1 MNNFFCNLIKM
12 ENKYFPLNKSNLEE
26 LNSEYYSDSDIKSDD
41 DSLILTNIDFG
52 SENYKYIFQYVVNMV
67 SLELVQS
74 EKVLIDKIKYAII
87 NNNYKEYKYE
97 FIFYVMNLL
106 INYIKK
112 NFEEKEYSI
121 NNSIYLKKLLLA
133 KKFFKKKL
141 SK

>member
-26 LNSEYYSDSDIKSDD
+26 LNSEYYSDGDIESDD

-67 SLELVQS
+67 SMELVQS

-97 FIFYVMNLL
+97 FIFYAMNLL

-121 NNSIYLKKLLLA
+121 NNPIYLKKLLLA

>member
-1 MNNFFCNLIKM
+1 M

-26 LNSEYYSDSDIKSDD
+26 LNSEYYSDSDIESDD
-41 DSLILTNIDFG
+41 DSLILTDIDFG

-87 NNNYKEYKYE
+87 SNNYKEYKYE
-97 FIFYVMNLL
+97 FIFYAMNLL

-133 KKFFKKKL
+133 KKFFKKK
-141 SK
+141 

>member
-12 ENKYFPLNKSNLEE
+12 ENKYLPLNKSNLEE
-26 LNSEYYSDSDIKSDD
+26 LNSEYYSDSDIESYD

-133 KKFFKKKL
+133 KKFFKKNL

>member
-12 ENKYFPLNKSNLEE
+12 ENKYSPLNKSNLEE